1 MTKALLQ
8 IKDLQI
14 GFSRKGQKK
23 VIQDHLD
30 LNINGGEFICLIG
43 PNGVGKSTLL
53 KTLGKIIPSLSG
65 DILLHDK
72 DYSKISTEEFSRN
85 IGLVLTDHLDD
96 SNLTAADVI
105 AMGRYPYTGFW
116 GKLQDQDWEIVKES
130 AQKVGMES
138 LLQRSF
144 IELSDGEK
152 QKVMIAKALA
162 QQTPLMLLDEPT
174 AFLDF
179 PTKTSLLI
187 MLRKL
192 ARTHK
197 IAIILSTHDIELAIK
212 TADQIWLFPEHNKW
226 IGGIP
231 EDLVLEG
238 QILDVFK
245 NKEMAFDLET
255 GHFERV
261 FSAKKCI
268 HVSGDSTKAL
278 WLKKALARNEIA
290 TEGKTDIEI
299 KTDDQ
304 YHIFLKG
311 EQTISLQTIK
321 EVLNHLKIQ

>member
-1 MTKALLQ
+1 MNKALLQ
-8 IKDLQI
+8 IKDLHI
-14 GFSRKGQKK
+14 GFRRKGQKK

-30 LNINGGEFICLIG
+30 LNIHGGEFICLIG

-53 KTLGKIIPSLSG
+53 KTLGKIIPPLSG
-65 DILLHDK
+65 DILLK
-72 DYSKISTEEFSRN
+72 GINYSHISSDEFSRN
-85 IGLVLTDHLDD
+85 IGLVLTEHLED
-96 SNLTAADVI
+96 SHLTAADVI
-105 AMGRYPYTGFW
+105 SMGRYPYTGFW
-116 GKLQDQDWEIVKES
+116 GKLQKKDWQIVLES
-130 AQKVGMES
+130 ARKVGLED
-138 LLQRSF
+138 LLTRPF

-212 TADQIWLFPEHNKW
+212 TADQIWLFPEHRK
-226 IGGIP
+226 IISGIP
-231 EDLVLEG
+231 EELVLEG
-238 QILDVFK
+238 QILEVFK
-245 NKEMAFDLET
+245 NKEMAFDIET

-261 FSAKKCI
+261 FTTDKNI
-268 HVSGDSTKAL
+268 MVSGHSPKAL
-278 WLKKALARNEIA
+278 WLKKALARNEIS
-290 TEGKTDIEI
+290 TKDSNEIEI

-304 YHIFLKG
+304 YHVYING
-311 EQTISLQTIK
+311 EKIISLSNIK
-321 EVLNHLKIQ
+321 DVLTHLNIQ